1 MEFLIV
7 YLVII
12 SGITFL
18 KKRKLEGITTRMG
31 RLMPDRCRDCGVTL
45 RFQPF
50 NGSTQSFKI
59 AERSNRIIPQKQR
72 VS

>member
-18 KKRKLEGITTRMG
+18 KKRKLEGITIRMG
-31 RLMPDRCRDCGVTL
+31 WLMPDRCRSCGVTL

-50 NGSTQSFKI
+50 NGSTRFFENS
-59 AERSNRIIPQKQR
+59 
-72 VS
+72 